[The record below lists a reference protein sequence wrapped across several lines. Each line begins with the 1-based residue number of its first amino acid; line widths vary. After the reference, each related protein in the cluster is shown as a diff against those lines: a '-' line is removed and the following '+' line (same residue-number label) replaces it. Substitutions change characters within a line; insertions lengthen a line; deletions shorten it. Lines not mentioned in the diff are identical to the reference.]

1 MSSRRQY
8 HAKQRKQK
16 KIVGWLMLAGGLLLM
31 GVAAIFILPGADADA
46 AAIPAVAGVP
56 APANV
61 EYPAPEL
68 ELSDLQGEAHSLAEY
83 EGKVVLVN
91 LWATWCPPCKQ
102 EMPDLLAYYEAHKSE
117 GFIIIAIEDGS
128 PTADVIAFAEER
140 GLTFP
145 VWLDPQY
152 IATEKAFRA
161 PGLPSTYVIDR
172 DGVVRLQWSGALN
185 LQALET
191 YVTPM
196 LGD

>member
-1 MSSRRQY
+1 MNSRRQY
-8 HAKQRKQK
+8 HARRRQQK

-31 GVAAIFILPGADADA
+31 GIAAIFIIPGADADA
-46 AAIPAVAGVP
+46 AAVPALAGVP

-68 ELSDLQGEAHSLAEY
+68 ELSDLQGEIHSLAEY
-83 EGKVVLVN
+83 QGKVILVN

-102 EMPDLLAYYEAHKSE
+102 EMPDLLAYYEAHKTE
-117 GFIIIAIEDGS
+117 GFIIIAINDGD
-128 PTADVIAFAEER
+128 PTDEVVAFVQEY

-145 VWLDPQY
+145 VWLDPTY

-172 DGVVRLQWSGALN
+172 DGIVRLQWSGALN